1 MNLAAFKLLGTLREI
16 GEVVFLCL
24 LLNQNPDATE
34 VGQKV
39 RFLFLLCIGR
49 RDVLNGDAPVFE

>member
-24 LLNQNPDATE
+24 LFNQNPDATE

-49 RDVLNGDAPVFE
+49 RMS